1 MEVLAIIP
9 ARSGSK
15 GLPGKNIYKI
25 AGKPLIAYSI
35 QSAKESK
42 LINRVVVST
51 DSNKIGDVAK
61 RYGAEVIIRSKNL
74 ALDATPTLPVLRHA
88 VRFLKN
94 KEGYYPDIVVLL
106 QPPTPTR
113 TREDIDKAIEKLIKG
128 SYNTII
134 SVCED
139 RHYHWE
145 EKNGSLASLFK
156 LVRARKEQRH
166 DIRPRLRETGS
177 IYVMD
182 IKTLMDKNWIFGKKI
197 GCVKMPEEESFDIHS
212 ESDAKLVEFLIKQ
225 KKLRLTHS

>member
-25 AGKPLIAYSI
+25 DGKPLIAYSI

-113 TREDIDKAIEKLIKG
+113 
-128 SYNTII
+128 
-134 SVCED
+134 
-139 RHYHWE
+139 
-145 EKNGSLASLFK
+145 
-156 LVRARKEQRH
+156 
-166 DIRPRLRETGS
+166 
-177 IYVMD
+177 
-182 IKTLMDKNWIFGKKI
+182 
-197 GCVKMPEEESFDIHS
+197 
-212 ESDAKLVEFLIKQ
+212 
-225 KKLRLTHS
+225 

>member
-9 ARSGSK
+9 ARAGSK
-15 GLPGKNIYKI
+15 GLPGKNMYKI

-35 QSAKESK
+35 EVARKSK

-51 DSNKIGDVAK
+51 DSKKIGVTAK
-61 RYGAEVIIRSKNL
+61 KYGAEIIMRPKNL

-88 VRFLKN
+88 VRFLKE
-94 KEGYYPDIVVLL
+94 KDGYYPDAVVLL
-106 QPPTPTR
+106 QPPTPVR
-113 TREDIDKAIEKLIKG
+113 TAEKVDEAIEKLVKG

-139 RHYHWE
+139 RHYYWE
-145 EKNGSLASLFK
+145 EKKGRLASLFK

-182 IKTLMDKNWIFGKKI
+182 IKTLMDKNWIFGKRI
-197 GCVKMPEEESFDIHS
+197 GCVRMVEEDSFDIHT
-212 ESDAKLVEFLIKQ
+212 ESDAKLVEFLIRQ
-225 KKLRLTHS
+225 KNLRRHS